1 MTDYRARLRG
11 VREDRDLTQAEVGKI
26 LNKSQQGYNHIEA
39 GRAELKIDDLV
50 KLCQFYNLTADYL
63 VGLSDQPQKIKLN
76 EEGAVSPSCETAPFL
91 EEGSYLKYLTAA
103 SNMRMLYSPGTFL
116 YRPEPMRSLW
126 PILPKTRPSGDVM
139 PSMAYREPLGLK

>member
-26 LNKSQQGYNHIEA
+26 LNKSQQGYNHLEA

-63 VGLSDQPQKIKLN
+63 VGLSDQPQKIK
-76 EEGAVSPSCETAPFL
+76 
-91 EEGSYLKYLTAA
+91 
-103 SNMRMLYSPGTFL
+103 
-116 YRPEPMRSLW
+116 
-126 PILPKTRPSGDVM
+126 
-139 PSMAYREPLGLK
+139 

>member
-39 GRAELKIDDLV
+39 GRAELKIDDLL

-63 VGLSDQPQKIKLN
+63 VGLSDQPQKIK
-76 EEGAVSPSCETAPFL
+76 
-91 EEGSYLKYLTAA
+91 
-103 SNMRMLYSPGTFL
+103 
-116 YRPEPMRSLW
+116 
-126 PILPKTRPSGDVM
+126 
-139 PSMAYREPLGLK
+139 